1 MSLKSSLTKYVM
13 AFATVAVIIFFT
25 IATGGRLL
33 YAQNVNNLIAQNA
46 YVFILATGM
55 LMCILT
61 GGNIDLSVGS
71 IVCLVGAVGAT
82 LMVNQKV
89 PIPVAIVVMLLT
101 GLIIG
106 VWQGFLIAYLK
117 VPPFITTLAGM
128 LTWRGLSNVVLQGLT
143 IAPMPDKFLNMFN
156 SYVPDFSGSS
166 KINYTCIMVG
176 ILVCVGIAV
185 MKIRT
190 RIMKKQKGYEND
202 PLIGDVVKTLIL
214 CAIVLFFMIKL
225 AYYKG
230 LPVILIWVVVI
241 VSIYAYLTS
250 KTTIG
255 RHLYAVGGNEKATR
269 LSGIN
274 TKRVY
279 FFAYVN
285 MAFLSAV
292 TALVVMARL
301 NSANPTAGTNYEM
314 DAIGSCFIGGASA
327 YGGIGTVGGVMIG
340 AVLMGVLNLG
350 MSIMGVDA
358 NWQKVVKG
366 SVLLAAVIFD
376 VLSKK
381 KEN

>member
-101 GLIIG
+101 GLLIG

-166 KINYTCIMVG
+166 KINYTCIIVG

>member
-13 AFATVAVIIFFT
+13 AFATVAVIVFFT
-25 IATGGRLL
+25 WATGGRLL

-71 IVCLVGAVGAT
+71 IVCLVGAVGAS

-89 PIPVAIVVMLLT
+89 SIPAAIAVMLIT
-101 GLIIG
+101 GLVIG

-128 LTWRGLSNVVLQGLT
+128 LMWRGLSNVVLQGLT
-143 IAPMPDKFLNMFN
+143 IAPMPDRFLNMFN
-156 SYVPDFSGSS
+156 SYVPDFFGGTTV
-166 KINYTCIMVG
+166 NYTCIVVG
-176 ILVCVGIAV
+176 VIICAGIV
-185 MKIRT
+185 IMKAKT
-190 RIMKKQKGYEND
+190 RISKMKKGYENE
-202 PLIGDVVKTLIL
+202 PLIGEVIKTVIL

-225 AYYKG
+225 AFYKG
-230 LPVILIWVVVI
+230 LPVILIWVAVI

-250 KTTIG
+250 KMTIG

-327 YGGIGTVGGVMIG
+327 YGGTGTVGGVMIG
-340 AVLMGVLNLG
+340 AILMGVLNLG

-366 SVLLAAVIFD
+366 GVLLAAVIFD

-381 KEN
+381 REN